1 MIAGAGVGVVAATTG
16 SAAQQ
21 GRATQTEVVT
31 EYVIEEVLVPSKPV
45 AAESPASVV
54 ITTPAPVIEP
64 TYEIEAE
71 EYEEHEDD
79 DDY

>member
-21 GRATQTEVVT
+21 GPATQTEVVT
-31 EYVIEEVLVPSKPV
+31 EYV
-45 AAESPASVV
+45 
-54 ITTPAPVIEP
+54 
-64 TYEIEAE
+64 IEAE